1 MQQKNKILK
10 DELWRIPET
19 DNERLEYVVML
30 HDPLGRNDEL
40 FQVLVKTDED
50 GDLDEILFHDASPED
65 LGNIVEATIAE
76 TYPNYVL
83 HDVVGMFRYSLIPSW
98 VRKQINQKVRGV
110 KGND

>member
-10 DELWRIPET
+10 DELWRIPEI
-19 DNERLEYVVML
+19 DNDRLEYVVML

-83 HDVVGMFRYSLIPSW
+83 HDVVGMFRYNLIPSW
-98 VRKQINQKVRGV
+98 ARKQINQKVREL
-110 KGND
+110 KCS